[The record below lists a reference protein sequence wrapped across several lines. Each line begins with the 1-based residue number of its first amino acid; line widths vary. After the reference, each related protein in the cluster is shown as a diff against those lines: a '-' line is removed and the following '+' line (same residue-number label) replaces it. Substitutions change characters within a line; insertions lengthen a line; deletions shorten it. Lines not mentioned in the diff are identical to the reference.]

1 MFKGKVSELRNAVT
15 LLTGYRVD
23 LIEDKQYRVYS
34 TYAHRNNVLRFR
46 TNDQGD
52 MDLLES
58 DFASQLTTQ
67 IDMYL
72 RDRHSIPAFLSAVTL
87 SLFDGS

>member
-1 MFKGKVSELRNAVT
+1 
-15 LLTGYRVD
+15 
-23 LIEDKQYRVYS
+23 
-34 TYAHRNNVLRFR
+34 VLRFR

-87 SLFDGS
+87 SLFDGP